1 MKAYNNL
8 GDHYQQKLK
17 SPLSDKNLLGT
28 LNLHHN
34 TLFLTILRSQVW
46 KGLLLMLIH
55 KIISFQAV
63 VVFQFYSDCL
73 WPCCVVSLTLVLE
86 SLLFGKAGGL
96 LVRLTS
102 LTMTP
107 LSPSLLSLLDISM
120 SVISSLIST
129 TLKLKKRKRNL

>member
-1 MKAYNNL
+1 M
-8 GDHYQQKLK
+8 
-17 SPLSDKNLLGT
+17 
-28 LNLHHN
+28 
-34 TLFLTILRSQVW
+34 
-46 KGLLLMLIH
+46 IH
-55 KIISFQAV
+55 KIISFHAV
-63 VVFQFYSDCL
+63 VAFQFYSDCL

-86 SLLFGKAGGL
+86 SLLFGL

-129 TLKLKKRKRNL
+129 TLKLKKRKINLLNKIFVKSHEFTEKSCWISMIHISHFITNVNLSLKVEIIKKNTDKYLA